1 MCEQTWAR
9 LTRDMV
15 GGVWGA
21 LSARVV
27 VNVEFGEEEGRV
39 WRAGFRN
46 RGRCAYC
53 LSECV
58 VGMWQQN
65 N

>member
-15 GGVWGA
+15 RGGLDA

-27 VNVEFGEEEGRV
+27 VGVEV
-39 WRAGFRN
+39 
-46 RGRCAYC
+46 
-53 LSECV
+53 L
-58 VGMWQQN
+58 
-65 N
+65 